1 VFAGGLAPFIMTA
14 VLAATGESWSVS
26 LYIIACAVIAFVA
39 VVTIKERF
47 RRDLHET
54 SDAPV
59 AGIVKVS

>member
-1 VFAGGLAPFIMTA
+1 MTA

-26 LYIIACAVIAFVA
+26 LYIIACAVITFVA

-54 SDAPV
+54 SDAPA